1 MTDTPTEI
9 DLTKVFRLQAMLQ
22 ALRSEVH
29 ELDADQASL
38 TRLATI
44 HNEIERQLA
53 TAIPALEAELAEFSS
68 CCHDKPN
75 PSKAEIRVAQAQLV
89 GWIEGLLRGVYFTMA
104 NAQHELPEPA
114 PAEHPDESA
123 SYNPN
128 SYL

>member
-22 ALRSEVH
+22 ALRSEVRDI
-29 ELDADQASL
+29 DADQASL

-68 CCHDKPN
+68 CCHDIPN

-89 GWIEGLLRGVYFTMA
+89 GWIEGLLRGVHFTVA
-104 NAQHELPEPA
+104 NAQSELPQSAQAEP
-114 PAEHPDESA
+114 PGESA
-123 SYNPN
+123 GYNPN